1 MSFQMQRIILFVNDM
16 PAMTAFYRDVLG
28 LRPIAD
34 SKHPPTEWL
43 EFDAGGARIALHKAF
58 DPSGKP
64 ATCNKITFYAA
75 DVPKVREQL
84 VARGAKMYEVNN
96 WGELITCDGHDPE
109 GNRFQI
115 SNR

>member
-16 PAMTAFYRDVLG
+16 AKMTAFYRDVLG
-28 LRPIAD
+28 LTPLAAPN
-34 SKHPPTEWL
+34 HLPTDWL
-43 EFDAGGARIALHKAF
+43 EFDAGAARIALHKAF

-64 ATCNKITFYAA
+64 ATYNKITFYAA
-75 DVPKVREQL
+75 DVPKAREQL
-84 VARGAKMYEVNN
+84 VAKGANMYEIND
-96 WGELITCDGHDPE
+96 WGELIACDGLDPE